1 MQACGVR
8 ARIASHSRRVAER
21 AGADAAS
28 PDACADVLM
37 VYLVVKMVP
46 PNPYATRIVIWSSRR
61 LPVRIKIS
69 NACPAFTFPSSAA
82 HYNANDDIQTD
93 RNDTTMT
100 SNETGTPGLAVE
112 RGAGVA
118 VWRQI
123 EQILSAE
130 ITAKSFGEE
139 GRLPSEAELARRFD
153 VNRHTVRRAM
163 LRLAATGLVSV
174 EQGRGTF
181 VQPGAI
187 DYQIGRRTRF
197 TENLRRN
204 NQSSAGVMLSSEKVK
219 ADPVTAKALGIR
231 AGTLVYQIE
240 TRHDSEDVPLT
251 YARSWFPAMRFTD
264 LPDVLGSAQ
273 GVSAALAEFGVTDY
287 TRKWSRIGCI
297 LPSSD
302 VARRLQINRQQPV
315 MWVESVD
322 VDEAGVPIKY
332 GITHFAADRVQ
343 LLVEDGV

>member
-1 MQACGVR
+1 LQEQIIR
-8 ARIASHSRRVAER
+8 S
-21 AGADAAS
+21 DNAA
-28 PDACADVLM
+28 
-37 VYLVVKMVP
+37 
-46 PNPYATRIVIWSSRR
+46 
-61 LPVRIKIS
+61 
-69 NACPAFTFPSSAA
+69 AFIFPSRAA
-82 HYNANDDIQTD
+82 HYNAQTDIQAD
-93 RNDTTMT
+93 GNDSDMT
-100 SNETGTPGLAVE
+100 SNENAAPAGAVE

-130 ITAKSFGEE
+130 IAAHGFGDE
-139 GRLPSEAELARRFD
+139 GRLPSEAELAKRFD
-153 VNRHTVRRAM
+153 VNRHTIRRAM

-197 TENLRRN
+197 TENLRR
-204 NQSSAGVMLSSEKVK
+204 QKHTSAGVMLSAEKTR
-219 ADPVTAKALGIR
+219 AEPVVAKALGIR
-231 AGTLVYQIE
+231 VGTLVYQIE
-240 TRHDSEDVPLT
+240 TRHDSDGIPLT
-251 YARSWFPAMRFTD
+251 FARNWYPAARFAD
-264 LPDVLGSAQ
+264 LPAVLESAG

-287 TRKWSRIGCI
+287 TRKWSRIGSV

-315 MWVESVD
+315 LWVENVD
-322 VDEAGVPIKY
+322 VDENGVPIKY

-343 LLVEDGV
+343 LMVEHDA

>member
-1 MQACGVR
+1 
-8 ARIASHSRRVAER
+8 
-21 AGADAAS
+21 
-28 PDACADVLM
+28 
-37 VYLVVKMVP
+37 
-46 PNPYATRIVIWSSRR
+46 
-61 LPVRIKIS
+61 
-69 NACPAFTFPSSAA
+69 
-82 HYNANDDIQTD
+82 
-93 RNDTTMT
+93 MT
-100 SNETGTPGLAVE
+100 SNALNENAAPLHAVE

-123 EQILSAE
+123 EQILAAE
-130 ITAKSFGEE
+130 IAAKSFGEE
-139 GRLPSEAELARRFD
+139 GRLPSEAELAKRFD

-197 TENLRRN
+197 TENLRR
-204 NQSSAGVMLSSEKVK
+204 QKHTSAGVVLSSERVK
-219 ADPVTAKALGIR
+219 ADPIVAKALGVR

-240 TRHDSEDVPLT
+240 TRHDSDGIPMT
-251 YARSWFPAMRFTD
+251 YARNWYPAARFSD
-264 LPDVLGSAQ
+264 LPAAIEAAG
-273 GVSAALAEFGVTDY
+273 GMSAALEKFGVKDY
-287 TRKWSRIGCI
+287 TRKWSRIGSV

-315 MWVESVD
+315 LWVENVD
-322 VDEAGVPIKY
+322 VDEQGVPIKY

-343 LLVEDGV
+343 LMVEHDL

>member
-1 MQACGVR
+1 M
-8 ARIASHSRRVAER
+8 
-21 AGADAAS
+21 
-28 PDACADVLM
+28 
-37 VYLVVKMVP
+37 
-46 PNPYATRIVIWSSRR
+46 PNS
-61 LPVRIKIS
+61 
-69 NACPAFTFPSSAA
+69 
-82 HYNANDDIQTD
+82 DIQTD
-93 RNDTTMT
+93 GNDTYMT
-100 SNETGTPGLAVE
+100 SNENAAPGHAVE

-130 ITAKSFGEE
+130 IASKSFGEE

-197 TENLRRN
+197 TENIRR
-204 NQSSAGVMLSSEKVK
+204 QKQTSTGVVLSSERVK
-219 ADPVTAKALGIR
+219 ADPTVAKALTLR
-231 AGTLVYQIE
+231 AGTLVYQLE
-240 TRHDSEDVPLT
+240 TRHDSDAVPLT
-251 YARSWFPAMRFTD
+251 YARNWYPAARFPELLTVIEAT
-264 LPDVLGSAQ
+264 G
-273 GVSAALAEFGVTDY
+273 GITAALAEFGVKDY
-287 TRKWSRIGCI
+287 MRKWSRIGSV

-315 MWVESVD
+315 LWVENVD
-322 VDEAGVPIKY
+322 VDERGVPVKY
-332 GITHFAADRVQ
+332 GVTHFAADRVQ
-343 LLVEDGV
+343 LMVEHDL